1 MGRLLPQL
9 DLGNWQQHFHRAAGA
24 DPGRQPH
31 HDLCAWRT
39 RQPLGLAERAWRDAE
54 QFRKTQRNWA
64 IAGLVVWVVGIGG
77 CAASVGSVP
86 YILKGSDAY
95 HMTMDAIRADTRVKA
110 AIGDDMTDNFWVGGS
125 LNVNA
130 NGAGDAQFGIPVHGA
145 KGKGTVFSHLVRNA
159 GTWSIRLLVVRVDGV
174 DAPIVLTNEDHVP
187 IPNAAIGI

>member
-1 MGRLLPQL
+1 
-9 DLGNWQQHFHRAAGA
+9 
-24 DPGRQPH
+24 
-31 HDLCAWRT
+31 
-39 RQPLGLAERAWRDAE
+39 
-54 QFRKTQRNWA
+54 
-64 IAGLVVWVVGIGG
+64 VVGIGG

-130 NGAGDAQFGIPVHGA
+130 NGAGDAQFSIPVHGA
-145 KGKGTVFSHLVRNA
+145 KGTGTVFSHLVRNA